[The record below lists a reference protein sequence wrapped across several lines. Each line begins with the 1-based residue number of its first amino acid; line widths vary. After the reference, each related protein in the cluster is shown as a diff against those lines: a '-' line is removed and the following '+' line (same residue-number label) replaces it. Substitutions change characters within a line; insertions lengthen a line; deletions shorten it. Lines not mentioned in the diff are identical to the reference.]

1 MSYELTSD
9 LMIAAATIFVLGMVI
24 CLRVLSVP
32 ASMAVA
38 GIKTALPFVYF
49 IFFYDGSWTFLD
61 DMGYL
66 EQGQKLLASG
76 YDPWT
81 FLFSG
86 EAVSRLVAL
95 SGGHHILY
103 GWYNLLAQWIF
114 GEYYFSPVFL
124 NVGLT
129 FVSAYFLYRLAIATG
144 FSTPYA
150 RGLFVFF
157 SLHWELLAWSS
168 LVNLKD
174 TLVLLMT
181 IALMYTTLRFV
192 QTRWARYAVG
202 TMALFF
208 AFFWIRF
215 YIPLLLLLAT
225 FLTLLCHLRERRHIW
240 AAIFV
245 ASFFG
250 LAYGAYVGWEY
261 LIFQIEQLDFGGKII
276 FGLSRMVL
284 TPLPWSIEP
293 EYTFLQLPAVFHWLF
308 FVPAILGGA
317 MLWRVRPEIRP
328 LFVYL
333 VIALL
338 LYGAYE
344 ELQGP
349 RHRVQLIFIYA
360 WAQFHFIWD
369 VLRKSMSQNKI
380 MQVPA

>member
-1 MSYELTSD
+1 MSYGLTPD
-9 LMIAAATIFVLGMVI
+9 LMIAAATIFVLGMAI

-49 IFFYDGSWTFLD
+49 IFFFDGSWTFLD
-61 DMGYL
+61 DMSYL

-81 FLFSG
+81 FFFND
-86 EAVSRLVAL
+86 EAVSQLMAL

-114 GEYYFSPVFL
+114 GEYYFSPVLL

-129 FVSAYFLYRLAIATG
+129 FISAYFLYRLAIATG
-144 FSTPYA
+144 FSMPYA

-168 LVNLKD
+168 LLNLKD

-181 IALMYTTLRFV
+181 IALMYTILRFA

-202 TMALFF
+202 TVALIFV
-208 AFFWIRF
+208 FFWIRY
-215 YIPLLLLLAT
+215 YIPLLLLLAV
-225 FLTLLCHLRERRHIW
+225 FLALFGRLPERKHIG

-245 ASFFG
+245 VSFLG
-250 LAYGAYVGWEY
+250 LAYGAYVGWEG
-261 LIFQIEQLDFGGKII
+261 LIFQLERLDYGSGII
-276 FGLSRMVL
+276 YGTGRMVL

-293 EYTFLQLPAVFHWLF
+293 EYTFLLLPAVLHWLF
-308 FVPAILGGA
+308 FVPAVLGGV
-317 MLWRVRPEIRP
+317 MLWRERPEMRL

-333 VIALL
+333 AIALL
-338 LYGAYE
+338 LYGAFG

-360 WAQFHFIWD
+360 WAQFHFIWCL
-369 VLRKSMSQNKI
+369 LRKNVSQNKALQ
-380 MQVPA
+380 MPS

>member
-9 LMIAAATIFVLGMVI
+9 LMLAAATIFVLGMAI

-38 GIKTALPFVYF
+38 GTKTALPFVYF
-49 IFFYDGSWTFLD
+49 SLFFDGSWTFLD
-61 DMGYL
+61 DMSYL

-81 FLFSG
+81 FFFNG
-86 EAVSRLVAL
+86 EAFAQLVAL
-95 SGGHHILY
+95 SGGHHIVY
-103 GWYNLLAQWIF
+103 GWYNLLAQWVF

-129 FVSAYFLYRLAIATG
+129 FVAGYFLYRLAIATG
-144 FSTPYA
+144 FSLPYA

-181 IALMYTTLRFV
+181 MALIYAALRLA
-192 QTRWARYAVG
+192 QTKWTRYAVG
-202 TMALFF
+202 TGALIF

-215 YIPLLLLLAT
+215 YVPMLLLLAAFPA
-225 FLTLLCHLRERRHIW
+225 FLGRMPERRYMG

-245 ASFFG
+245 VSVLG
-250 LAYGAYVGWEY
+250 LSYGAYVGWEN
-261 LIFQIEQLDFGGKII
+261 LILQLQRLDLGSGMLFGTG
-276 FGLSRMVL
+276 RMVL
-284 TPLPWSIEP
+284 TPLPWSVEP
-293 EYTFLQLPAVFHWLF
+293 EYTFLLLPAVLHWLF
-308 FVPAILGGA
+308 FVPAVVGGV
-317 MLWRVRPEIRP
+317 MLWREQPQVRP

-333 VIALL
+333 AIALL
-338 LYGAYE
+338 LYGAFD

-360 WAQFHFIWD
+360 WAQFHFVWY
-369 VLRKSMSQNKI
+369 VLHKSVSQNKLLR
-380 MQVPA
+380 ATA